1 MMEYANCTHNQILQ
15 ASFRLLV
22 LGHDVMALVLGLQSV
37 DEGNLIGLG
46 VTDQII
52 FVGDTPNHI

>member
-1 MMEYANCTHNQILQ
+1 MEYANCTHNQILQ
-15 ASFRLLV
+15 ASLGLLV

-46 VTDQII
+46 VTRANYIW
-52 FVGDTPNHI
+52 GDTPNQI